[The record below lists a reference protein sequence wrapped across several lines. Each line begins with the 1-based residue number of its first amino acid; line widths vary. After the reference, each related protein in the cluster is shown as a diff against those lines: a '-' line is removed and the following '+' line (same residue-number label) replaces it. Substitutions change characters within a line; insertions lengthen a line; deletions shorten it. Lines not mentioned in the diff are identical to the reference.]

1 MPEEILKNIFRI
13 QVPLPKNPLRMLN
26 SYLIRGEDRSLLV
39 DTGFRQPECRE
50 ALMAALSKLKVN
62 RDTLDVFGTHIHSD
76 HIGLAPEVVGH
87 GRSIY
92 LGAGDF
98 HWAASDESKLY
109 WNLMD
114 ERFLVEGFPQ
124 EALHSLVSTNPARN
138 YGPELDLPNYTIA
151 RGGDCFDLGGHHLE
165 VVEAPGHTPGMV
177 CLWMEEEGVMFTAD
191 HILFDITPNIT
202 MWPNMQNSLGT
213 YLESLNRFREYPV
226 KKSLPGHREE
236 GDYFR
241 RIDELLAHHEHRV
254 SETEAIVSAK
264 PGMTT
269 YEIAGRMTW
278 AIKAKNWE
286 EFPVI
291 QKWFAV
297 GEALAHLDYLCAQCR
312 VVKVEDRG
320 VHRYLPFT

>member
-1 MPEEILKNIFRI
+1 MPKEILHNIFRI
-13 QVPLPKNPLRMLN
+13 QVPLPNNPLRMLN

-50 ALMAALSKLKVN
+50 ALFSALAKLKVN

-76 HIGLAPEVVGH
+76 HIGLAPEVVGPD
-87 GRSIY
+87 RQIY

-98 HWAASDESKLY
+98 HWVASDESNLY
-109 WNLMD
+109 WTIMD
-114 ERFLVEGFPQ
+114 ERFLVEGFSQ
-124 EALHSLVSTNPARN
+124 SELNYLMETNPARN
-138 YGPELDLPNYTIA
+138 YGPELDLPSYTIV
-151 RGGDCFDLGGHHLE
+151 RSGDCFDIGKHHLE
-165 VVEAPGHTPGMV
+165 VIDAPGHTPGMV
-177 CLWMEEEGVMFTAD
+177 CLWIEKDGVMFTAD

-213 YLESLNRFREYPV
+213 YLESLKRFRNYPV

-236 GDYFR
+236 GDYLG
-241 RIDELLAHHEHRV
+241 RIDELLAHHERRIR
-254 SETEAIVSAK
+254 ETEAIVRAK
-264 PGMTT
+264 PGLTT

-278 AIKAKNWE
+278 AIKAKNWG

-297 GEALAHLDYLCAQCR
+297 GEALAHLDYLCAQHR
-312 VVKVEDRG
+312 VVKQEDGG
-320 VHRYLPFT
+320 VHRYRPVL

>member
-26 SYLIRGEDRSLLV
+26 SYLIRGKERSLLI

-50 ALMAALSKLKVN
+50 ALLGALHKIGVN

-98 HWAASDESKLY
+98 HWAASEESNLY
-109 WNLMD
+109 WEIMD
-114 ERFLVEGFPQ
+114 RRFLLEGFPA
-124 EALHSLVSTNPARN
+124 EELAPLVHLNPARN
-138 YGPELDLPNYTIA
+138 YGPELDLPHYQVTRN
-151 RGGDCFDLGGHHLE
+151 GDTFEIGEHLLE

-177 CLWMEEEGVMFTAD
+177 CLWMPEEGVMFTAD

-202 MWPNMQNSLGT
+202 MWPNMENALGT
-213 YLESLNRFREYPV
+213 YLDSLKKFKKFPV
-226 KKSLPGHREE
+226 KQSLPGHREE
-236 GDYFR
+236 GDYQG
-241 RIDELLAHHEHRV
+241 RIDELLLHHDRRV
-254 SETEAIVSAK
+254 GETEQIVSQV
-264 PGMTT
+264 PGSTT

-278 AIKAKNWE
+278 AIRAKNWQ

-297 GEALAHLDYLCAQCR
+297 GEALSHLDYLMSIG
-312 VVKVEDRG
+312 KVERVMDG
-320 VHRYLPFT
+320 GSYRYYPKG